1 MHCFMT
7 ENWLG
12 AKCADG
18 IFTDQF
24 IYSQT
29 CIKRPPLGHRKS
41 GFIRQVTSWKRF
53 NSYEIDYGRT
63 RKRWP
68 FNTGDCMDRFDY
80 IFLYIFALFFVL
92 TRDIFLFAYLNNN
105 TFLFFLFFNK
115 DDYSFMVWSKVM
127 INSRK
132 INVLIM
138 RLKIKG
144 YYYGNEKVKCQ
155 KMTIDINE

>member
-1 MHCFMT
+1 
-7 ENWLG
+7 
-12 AKCADG
+12 
-18 IFTDQF
+18 
-24 IYSQT
+24 
-29 CIKRPPLGHRKS
+29 
-41 GFIRQVTSWKRF
+41 
-53 NSYEIDYGRT
+53 
-63 RKRWP
+63 
-68 FNTGDCMDRFDY
+68 MDRFDY